1 VVIGRRVIRPP
12 CGLLID
18 VSDVRSVFRFRVIA
32 HRHRLVTRMPR
43 SSIAS
48 PSTRTSSKPAP
59 PGYSDASIVD
69 RITVN
74 AHILETG
81 TESYQ
86 LRTSKT
92 HHRKR
97 A

>member
-1 VVIGRRVIRPP
+1 VRPSDRRLRRAV
-12 CGLLID
+12 GVQ
-18 VSDVRSVFRFRVIA
+18 VSGDRA
-32 HRHRLVTRMPR
+32 
-43 SSIAS
+43 
-48 PSTRTSSKPAP
+48 PAP